1 MVMGK
6 LHTVQQGEC
15 LTRIAARYGFTDW
28 QTLYNHPDNARLKA
42 KRPNPN
48 VLFPGDKIHIPDLRK
63 KEEQL
68 PTGALHRFVIK
79 APHKFLRIVFQNP
92 DGTPIANVPFTLALA
107 NNHQKQGKTSTE
119 GLLHEPVA
127 LLETE
132 ATLTIAGRTLSLNL
146 GHLNPNGDIQT
157 EDLTGIQSRLHNL
170 GFAAGPA
177 DGIYGRNTRA
187 ALALFQTEEELEVNG
202 LPDDETLARLEARH
216 GC

>member
-1 MVMGK
+1 MGK
-6 LHTVQQGEC
+6 IHTVQQGEC

-28 QTLYNHPDNARLKA
+28 QTLYNHPNNANLKA

-48 VLFPGDKIHIPDLRK
+48 VLFPGDKIHIPDPRK

-79 APHKFLRIVFQNP
+79 TPHKFLRIVFQHP
-92 DGTPIANVPFTLALA
+92 DGAPFANEPYTLTLS
-107 NNHQKQGKTSTE
+107 NNLQKQGKTSE
-119 GLLHEPVA
+119 KGLLHEPVA
-127 LLETE
+127 FLETT
-132 ATLTIAGRTLSLNL
+132 AKLAIAGRTLALNL

-157 EDLTGIQSRLHNL
+157 EDLTGIQCRLHNL
-170 GFAAGPA
+170 GYTTGPA

-202 LPDDETLARLEARH
+202 LPDDETLAKLEARH